1 MIKFYVLVDAVIGFP
16 TAVGNC
22 VYGALYF
29 LNAIA
34 VLFKLSKPVELLVLN
49 FTPVATRAK
58 NFCLYY
64 PNLN

>member
-1 MIKFYVLVDAVIGFP
+1 MVMNSYVFVDAVIGLP

-34 VLFKLSKPVELLVLN
+34 VLFRLSKPAELLVLN
-49 FTPVATRAK
+49 LTPVATRAR
-58 NFCLYY
+58 NILH
-64 PNLN
+64 